1 MKGKIIILSGPAGV
15 GKSTT
20 ASTLARNFNK
30 SAYISGDIISQFP
43 ISGYE
48 KPWESKSAKDLV
60 LKNILD
66 LSKNFLT
73 QGYNVISDW
82 VIFWDDAKKI
92 SKPILDLGYEV
103 HYAVLWSDEI
113 TNFKRDKLRE
123 IECQMGER
131 VKVLRNEFKT
141 SNIPNQY
148 FLDNTNLDLDQ
159 VVLTILSNENFIIS
173 LDDFN

>member
-20 ASTLARNFNK
+20 ADILASNFNK
-30 SAYISGDIISQFP
+30 SAYISGDIISHMP
-43 ISGYE
+43 VSGYE
-48 KPWESKSAKDLV
+48 KPWESQRAKDLV
-60 LKNILD
+60 LENIID
-66 LSKNFLT
+66 LSKNFLS

-103 HYAVLWSDEI
+103 HYAVLWSDEV
-113 TNFKRDKLRE
+113 TNLKRDKLRE
-123 IECQMGER
+123 VDCQMGER
-131 VKVLRNEFKT
+131 VKVLRSEFKT

-159 VVLTILSNENFIIS
+159 VVSTILSN
-173 LDDFN
+173 